1 MIFGPQKDVEAVI
14 LLPSEGPEQFR
25 AKLDQAIA
33 SLSDQEQVVILCDL
47 WGGTPFNQASAA
59 INGHEE
65 TWAIVT
71 GMNLPMII
79 EGYAMRFDDS
89 KTAHDIATHLVQ
101 VGAEGCKTLP
111 ESLMPA
117 NEKKADETPLPN
129 APVAAIPEGTVLGD
143 GHIKYVLARVDS
155 RLLHGQVAT
164 AWTKT
169 VKPDRIIV
177 VSDDV
182 SKDKLRKSL
191 IVNAAPPGVKAHVIP
206 VKKMIEV
213 AHDPRFGNTKAM
225 LLFENPQ
232 DALRVIEGGA
242 DIKTLNMGSM
252 AHSLGKVVVSN
263 AIAMGK
269 DDVDT
274 LEKLKAKGVQ
284 FDVRKV
290 PADSKGNMDEMI
302 KKAKAELAKDNGQN

>member
-1 MIFGPQKDVEAVI
+1 
-14 LLPSEGPEQFR
+14 
-25 AKLDQAIA
+25 
-33 SLSDQEQVVILCDL
+33 
-47 WGGTPFNQASAA
+47 
-59 INGHEE
+59 
-65 TWAIVT
+65 
-71 GMNLPMII
+71 
-79 EGYAMRFDDS
+79 
-89 KTAHDIATHLVQ
+89 
-101 VGAEGCKTLP
+101 
-111 ESLMPA
+111 
-117 NEKKADETPLPN
+117 
-129 APVAAIPEGTVLGD
+129 
-143 GHIKYVLARVDS
+143 
-155 RLLHGQVAT
+155 
-164 AWTKT
+164 
-169 VKPDRIIV
+169 
-177 VSDDV
+177 
-182 SKDKLRKSL
+182 
-191 IVNAAPPGVKAHVIP
+191 
-206 VKKMIEV
+206 MIEV